1 MANSYLNIPVPTPTQ
16 DPVPSAKIQDH
27 VFAGAKL
34 DEIVTSEN
42 EKYTDRLGVERSTWS
57 GISKN
62 IEKIITSLDVSNFTF
77 GITTEDPDGTASGL
91 AATTDG
97 QFFRVAQGGD
107 KGFIYYKNNNGSA
120 LQVASLPGTDYITN
134 EVARLDAKIAQ
145 SAFTEDT
152 FPRAFNIG
160 DGINLPGSAVIKIS
174 SISIGDISL
183 FIAWYLSL
191 TSGSEV
197 ARRWFLPPNTMYIGG
212 ELKTNFNRVRFSDL
226 FSAEIAEV
234 SDAIIRVRYQIPGKF
249 NFTPSADMKQ
259 IHDLSGVFA
268 SMNYSNIAA
277 ATERGVSNHQTVGA
291 IQFVITPS
299 EMTAAGYNPT
309 DNYSILSYLGNIAR
323 NCEFLTHPADADFAN
338 VKT

>member
-1 MANSYLNIPVPTPTQ
+1 MA
-16 DPVPSAKIQDH
+16 
-27 VFAGAKL
+27 L
-34 DEIVTSEN
+34 DVKTAQA
-42 EKYTDRLGVERSTWS
+42 
-57 GISKN
+57 
-62 IEKIITSLDVSNFTF
+62 TSL
-77 GITTEDPDGTASGL
+77 
-91 AATTDG
+91 AT
-97 QFFRVAQGGD
+97 
-107 KGFIYYKNNNGSA
+107 YS
-120 LQVASLPGTDYITN
+120 S
-134 EVARLDAKIAQ
+134 
-145 SAFTEDT
+145 DT

-191 TSGSEV
+191 TSGAEV

-234 SDAIIRVRYQIPGKF
+234 NDSIIRVRYQIPGKF

-259 IHDLSGVFA
+259 IHDLSGIFA
-268 SMNYSNIAA
+268 SMNYSSIAA